1 MKPGANELR
10 ARANPLRVLITG
22 FGPFPG
28 APFNPTQQLVA
39 RLAKLR
45 RPAFDGVERASH
57 IFNVTY
63 GDVDRDLPRLLA
75 EHRPDVLLMFGLAAR
90 TPHVRIE
97 TRARNAITTIWPDAG
112 HTRIGLGKIAAGGTD
127 ALTFGPHTAR
137 LLRAALQTS
146 VLAKSSRDAGRY
158 LCNYLCW
165 RAIEAS
171 MALSQPPL
179 TAFIHVPL
187 VPRGTVSRRKGVT
200 RVSFE
205 QLVDAGEAILF
216 EMIRTARGSHLLSRA
231 NATQDQ
237 MSATKPGT
245 ARPLAAR

>member
-1 MKPGANELR
+1 MNETDR
-10 ARANPLRVLITG
+10 RLRVLITG

-28 APFNPTQQLVA
+28 APFNPTQRLVE
-39 RLAKLR
+39 RLVRLR
-45 RPAFDGVERASH
+45 RPAFADVERTSH
-57 IFNVTY
+57 IFTVTY
-63 GDVDRDLPRLLA
+63 GDVDRDLPRLLR

-112 HTRIGLGKIAAGGTD
+112 HTRIGLGKIAAGQAD

-137 LLRAALQTS
+137 LLRAALATD
-146 VLAKSSRDAGRY
+146 VFVKSSRDAGRY

-171 MALSQPPL
+171 AALPRPAL

-187 VPRGTVSRRKGVT
+187 VPRGTVPQRKAT
-200 RVSFE
+200 RPRVSFE

-216 EMIRTARGSHLLSRA
+216 EMIRTARTSLSA
-231 NATQDQ
+231 
-237 MSATKPGT
+237 P
-245 ARPLAAR
+245 

>member
-1 MKPGANELR
+1 MTLR
-10 ARANPLRVLITG
+10 ILITG

-28 APFNPTQQLVA
+28 APFNPTRELVA
-39 RLAKLR
+39 RLVKLR
-45 RPAFDGVERASH
+45 RPAFADVERTSH
-57 IFNVTY
+57 IFNVSY

-75 EHRPDVLLMFGLAAR
+75 ERRPDVLLMFGLAAR

-112 HTRIGLGKIAAGGTD
+112 RTRIALGKIAAGGKD

-137 LLRAALQTS
+137 LLRAALQTD
-146 VLAKSSRDAGRY
+146 VHAKSSRDAGRY

-171 MALSQPPL
+171 TASSQPPL

-187 VPRGTVSRRKGVT
+187 VPRGTVSRRKGVS

-205 QLVDAGEAILF
+205 QLVDASEAILF
-216 EMIRTARGSHLLSRA
+216 EMIRTARGSQHLRVNEPEDQRLAA
-231 NATQDQ
+231 NA
-237 MSATKPGT
+237 GT

>member
-1 MKPGANELR
+1 MTGES
-10 ARANPLRVLITG
+10 PLRILITG

-45 RPAFDGVERASH
+45 RPAFDDVERTSH

-63 GDVDRDLPRLLA
+63 GEVDRDLPRLLA
-75 EHRPDVLLMFGLAAR
+75 ERRPDVLLMFGLAAR

-97 TRARNAITTIWPDAG
+97 TRARNAITTIWPDTG
-112 HTRIGLGKIAAGGTD
+112 HTRVGLGKIAAGGTD

-137 LLRAALQTS
+137 LLRAALQTG
-146 VLAKSSRDAGRY
+146 VFAKSSRDAGRY

-165 RAIEAS
+165 RAIEAG
-171 MALSQPPL
+171 MASPRPPL
-179 TAFIHVPL
+179 AAFIHVPL
-187 VPRGTVSRRKGVT
+187 VPRGTVSRRKGVS

-205 QLVDAGEAILF
+205 QLVDASEAILF
-216 EMIRTARGSHLLSRA
+216 EMIRTARGSQHLRA
-231 NATQDQ
+231 NEPEDQ
-237 MSATKPGT
+237 RLAANAGT